1 MTLVLKREKIKD
13 TTGSWPDEE
22 RGKDWMHAATVRNV
36 RETRS

>member
-22 RGKDWMHAATVRNV
+22 RGKDWMHAVTVRNA